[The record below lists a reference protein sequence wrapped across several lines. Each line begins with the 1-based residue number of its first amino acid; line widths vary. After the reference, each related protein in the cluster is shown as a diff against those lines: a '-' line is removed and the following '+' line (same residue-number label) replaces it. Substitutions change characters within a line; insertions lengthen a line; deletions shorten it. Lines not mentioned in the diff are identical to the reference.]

1 MCDIGG
7 GRGHVAMAL
16 LDKHPHLSVVL
27 QDLPRVIDD
36 AEKVCDEMKVGHM
49 MQTLMNFAADLAG
62 RQAR

>member
-1 MCDIGG
+1 
-7 GRGHVAMAL
+7 MAL

-49 MQTLMNFAADLAG
+49 MQTLMNLAADLAG